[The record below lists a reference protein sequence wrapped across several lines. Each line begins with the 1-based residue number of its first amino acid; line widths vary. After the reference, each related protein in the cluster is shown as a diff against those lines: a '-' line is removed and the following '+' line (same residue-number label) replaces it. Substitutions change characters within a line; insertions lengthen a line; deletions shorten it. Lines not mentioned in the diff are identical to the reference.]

1 MVFVGFRSVQIW
13 IFLCSFSPTCLA
25 AEKIS
30 IRQIFFF
37 FLGHRMGPEVP
48 WPNGAHGA
56 REAWRGGSG
65 PRKKIRLLIGPGLSR
80 WSRLAGR
87 VRV

>member
-13 IFLCSFSPTCLA
+13 IFLCSFSPTCLV

-30 IRQIFFF
+30 IKQIFF

-48 WPNGAHGA
+48 WPNEACGA
-56 REAWRGGSG
+56 RGAGLG
-65 PRKKIRLLIGPGLSR
+65 PTKEIRLLIGPGLGRRSR
-80 WSRLAGR
+80 PAGR